1 MKLFC
6 NCLLPGMLAAG
17 MLLFSGCGDSSPEPA
32 KKAER
37 KAEKKSP
44 AKPAARKA
52 VKVLKDSE
60 EGSLKVRYPNSDQKT
75 EQPEVKD
82 NQQNV
87 SILKKNDP
95 AASQQQEKISRKEQD
110 LRNSFRTKRTRGS
123 FAEKL
128 APLNSGKII
137 RWSPQWHSGSVD
149 GVRLPAVAIS
159 PDRSIIIIA
168 ETLGEQQGPF
178 GTRLVFLDTTSWT
191 ITAVHHLWK
200 HDIRFIAISPNHI
213 PVLVARGQ
221 EAFKSQDEILLL
233 DPWSGK
239 IKQALPLPDVRRVY
253 INRDNRLFAVFDPE
267 SDKAKNTDIF
277 DSILQDGGNREFSRR
292 GLSNR
297 SPILA
302 FSPDGRYLA
311 EAGDKTLGIRK
322 LAPGTDPRKSGDM
335 RLQNDIELPE
345 GFITSAL
352 LMMPDGSVIAAPES
366 RLQRPAVIRRN
377 QLLNEFGEK
386 SRGMLFPSQQQSDKL
401 FGHVLN
407 RRGRISVTALSS
419 LKEQQGVDPEEGRP
433 RTVGDPRAVFPLPGN
448 KAFAVMDEKG
458 CFYLLYLDPAGK
470 RWRKEIL
477 IKSTAAK

>member
-1 MKLFC
+1 MKCFC
-6 NCLLPGMLAAG
+6 NCLLPGMLTAG
-17 MLLFSGCGDSSPEPA
+17 LLFLSGCGDSSPEPV
-32 KKAER
+32 KKSEP
-37 KAEKKSP
+37 KKEKKTSAKPVRKKP
-44 AKPAARKA
+44 AK
-52 VKVLKDSE
+52 VLTDSE
-60 EGSLKVRYPNSDQKT
+60 EGSLKVRYPNS
-75 EQPEVKD
+75 EQNTKKPEVRD

-87 SILKKNDP
+87 SILKKDDP
-95 AASQQQEKISRKEQD
+95 AAAGQQEKISRKELD
-110 LRNSFRTKRTRGS
+110 LRKSFRTKRAKGS

-128 APLNSGKII
+128 APLNNGKII
-137 RWSPQWHSGSVD
+137 RWSPQWHSGSID

-200 HDIRFIAISPNHI
+200 HDVRFIAIPPNHI

-239 IKQALPLPDVRRVY
+239 IKKALPLPDVRRVY
-253 INRDNRLFAVFDPE
+253 ISKDNRLFAVFDRE
-267 SDKAKNTDIF
+267 SEKAKEIAVYGSLLSD
-277 DSILQDGGNREFSRR
+277 QENREVKILKTGS
-292 GLSNR
+292 S
-297 SPILA
+297 SPVVA
-302 FSPDGRYLA
+302 FSADGKLFGA
-311 EAGDKTLGIRK
+311 AGDKALVIFK
-322 LAPGTDPRKSGDM
+322 LSDFKIQTEIP
-335 RLQNDIELPE
+335 LPAD
-345 GFITSAL
+345 FITGDL
-352 LMMPDGSVIAAPES
+352 LLMPDGSAIAAPES
-366 RLQRPAVIRRN
+366 RLQRPAAMMRDGWV
-377 QLLNEFGEK
+377 QEFGEK
-386 SRGMLFPSQQQSDKL
+386 SRGMLFPSQKQSDKL

-458 CFYLLYLDPAGK
+458 CFYLLYLDPSGK

>member
-1 MKLFC
+1 MKCFC
-6 NCLLPGMLAAG
+6 NCLLPGMLTAG
-17 MLLFSGCGDSSPEPA
+17 LLFLSGCGDSSPEPV
-32 KKAER
+32 KKSEPKKER
-37 KAEKKSP
+37 KTS
-44 AKPAARKA
+44 AKPVRKKIA
-52 VKVLKDSE
+52 KVLTDSE
-60 EGSLKVRYPNSDQKT
+60 EGSLKVRYPNS
-75 EQPEVKD
+75 EQNVKKPEVRD

-87 SILKKNDP
+87 SVLKKDDP
-95 AASQQQEKISRKEQD
+95 AAVGQQEKISRKELD
-110 LRNSFRTKRTRGS
+110 LRKSFRTKRAKGS

-128 APLNSGKII
+128 APLNNGKII

-200 HDIRFIAISPNHI
+200 HDVRFIAISPNHI

-221 EAFKSQDEILLL
+221 EAFKSQDKILLL

-239 IKQALPLPDVRRVY
+239 IKNELPLPDVRRVY
-253 INRDNRLFAVFDPE
+253 ISKDNRLFAVFDRE
-267 SDKAKNTDIF
+267 SDKAKEIAVYKTLPADPDNTALRTLKTG
-277 DSILQDGGNREFSRR
+277 SS
-292 GLSNR
+292 
-297 SPILA
+297 SPVLA
-302 FSPDGRYLA
+302 FSPDGKFFGA
-311 EAGDKTLGIRK
+311 AGDKALVIFK
-322 LAPGTDPRKSGDM
+322 LSDFKILADTP
-335 RLQNDIELPE
+335 LPSD
-345 GFITSAL
+345 FITADL
-352 LMMPDGSVIAAPES
+352 LLMPDGSVIAAPES
-366 RLQRPAVIRRN
+366 RLQRSAVIIRN
-377 QLLNEFGEK
+377 GWVQEFGEK
-386 SRGMLFPSQQQSDKL
+386 SGGMLFPSQKQSDKL

-407 RRGRISVTALSS
+407 RRGRISITALSS

-448 KAFAVMDEKG
+448 KAFAVLDEKG

>member
-1 MKLFC
+1 MKCFC
-6 NCLLPGMLAAG
+6 NCLLPGMLTAG
-17 MLLFSGCGDSSPEPA
+17 LLFLSGCGDSSPEPV
-32 KKAER
+32 KKSEP
-37 KAEKKSP
+37 KKEKKTS
-44 AKPAARKA
+44 AKPVRKKPD
-52 VKVLKDSE
+52 KVLTDSE
-60 EGSLKVRYPNSDQKT
+60 EGSLKVRYPNS
-75 EQPEVKD
+75 EQNTKKPEVRD

-87 SILKKNDP
+87 SILKKDDP
-95 AASQQQEKISRKEQD
+95 AAAGQQEKISRKELD
-110 LRNSFRTKRTRGS
+110 LRKSFRTKRAKGS
-123 FAEKL
+123 FAGKL
-128 APLNSGKII
+128 APLNNGKII
-137 RWSPQWHSGSVD
+137 RWSPQWHSGSID

-213 PVLVARGQ
+213 PVLVSRGQ

-239 IKQALPLPDVRRVY
+239 IKKTLPLPDVRRVY
-253 INRDNRLFAVFDPE
+253 ISKDNRLFAVFDRE
-267 SDKAKNTDIF
+267 SDKAEYTDVF
-277 DSILQDGGNREFSRR
+277 DFLLKDAGNQKFTRR

-297 SPILA
+297 SPVLA

-311 EAGDKTLGIRK
+311 EAGDKILGVRK
-322 LAPGTDPRKSGDM
+322 LAPGTDIRKSGDM
-335 RLQNDIELPE
+335 RLQRDIELPE
-345 GFITSAL
+345 GFIASAV

-366 RLQRPAVIRRN
+366 RLQRPAVILRN
-377 QLLNEFGEK
+377 HLLSEFGEK
-386 SRGMLFPSQQQSDKL
+386 SSGMLFPSQKQSDKL

-458 CFYLLYLDPAGK
+458 CFYLLYLDPSGK